1 MPDEFHAHIDR
12 SIADPDLQVALDGN
26 AEKRITGRRQAFASI
41 PDYQERR
48 QRAHAMRAD
57 VIANLDDYLDEFI
70 RHIEENGFVVHRA
83 ADGAQAVQIIL
94 EIIQQNQAKLV
105 AKSKTMVSEEIN
117 LNHLL
122 EAAGLRVVE
131 TDLGEF
137 IVQIRGEKPS
147 HIITPAVHLRRGQVG
162 QTFHEKLGVPLT
174 DSIPEM
180 TSVARK
186 TLREVFLTADIGLS
200 GVNFGV
206 IENGMICVMTNEGNG
221 RMVTTVPPIHIALM
235 GMERLVPTMDDLA
248 LMMSLL
254 PRSATGQKM
263 TVYASLLKGPR
274 REEDADGPTQRHLVL
289 VDNGRSKLR
298 SSALSEILYCIR
310 CGACLNACPVFR
322 EIGGHAYVDVKGMG
336 GSYTGP
342 MGSVLS
348 PALFGQAEFG
358 HLARASSLCGACKE
372 ACPVDI
378 DLPKLLLR
386 VRAGGLS
393 TPSSTARSTSLPPSL
408 TNRRLGSTPIPWIAP
423 VSCTISR
430 RPSLLKSAHAAPC
443 LSPPRS

>member
-1 MPDEFHAHIDR
+1 MPDEFHAHIDL

-26 AEKRITGRRQAFASI
+26 AEKRMAGRRQAFATI

-48 QRAHAMRAD
+48 QRAHAVRAD
-57 VIANLDDYLDEFI
+57 VIANLDDYLAEYI
-70 RHIEENGFVVHRA
+70 RHVEENGFVVHRA

-162 QTFHEKLGVPLT
+162 QTFHDKLGVPLT

-206 IENGMICVMTNEGNG
+206 IENGTICVMTNEGNG
-221 RMVTTVPPIHIALM
+221 RMVTTVPPVHIALM
-235 GMERLVPTMDDLA
+235 GMEQRSSLRRDRPLIVVQMRLVGRAHLHH
-248 LMMSLL
+248 
-254 PRSATGQKM
+254 PRPGTPDH
-263 TVYASLLKGPR
+263 V
-274 REEDADGPTQRHLVL
+274 
-289 VDNGRSKLR
+289 
-298 SSALSEILYCIR
+298 
-310 CGACLNACPVFR
+310 
-322 EIGGHAYVDVKGMG
+322 GHAKGASDLHQLAARDNHFPTLAQRGQHQIHGAGVVVHQG
-336 GSYTGP
+336 G
-342 MGSVLS
+342 VL
-348 PALFGQAEFG
+348 AAGQGAQ
-358 HLARASSLCGACKE
+358 HLAHVRVAVTATARFE
-372 ACPVDI
+372 I
-378 DLPKLLLR
+378 DLQCR
-386 VRAGGLS
+386 VACSDFANGIGYLGCENG
-393 TPSSTARSTSLPPSL
+393 PP
-408 TNRRLGSTPIPWIAP
+408 
-423 VSCTISR
+423 
-430 RPSLLKSAHAAPC
+430 
-443 LSPPRS
+443 

>member
-1 MPDEFHAHIDR
+1 MPDEFHAHIDL

-26 AEKRITGRRQAFASI
+26 AEKRIAGRRQAFASI

-48 QRAHAMRAD
+48 QRAHAVRAD

-70 RHIEENGFVVHRA
+70 QHVEENGFIVHRA

-206 IENGMICVMTNEGNG
+206 IENGTICVMTNEGNG
-221 RMVTTVPPIHIALM
+221 RMVTTVPPVHIALM

-274 REEDADGPTQRHLVL
+274 GEEDADGPRQRHLVL
-289 VDNGRSKLR
+289 IDNGRSKLR

-322 EIGGHAYVDVKGMG
+322 EIGGHAYVDVERDGCDRIPDRWAV
-336 GSYTGP
+336 S
-342 MGSVLS
+342 
-348 PALFGQAEFG
+348 F
-358 HLARASSLCGACKE
+358 
-372 ACPVDI
+372 
-378 DLPKLLLR
+378 
-386 VRAGGLS
+386 
-393 TPSSTARSTSLPPSL
+393 
-408 TNRRLGSTPIPWIAP
+408 RL
-423 VSCTISR
+423 
-430 RPSLLKSAHAAPC
+430 PC
-443 LSPPRS
+443 LGKLNSVTWRVLRACAGHAKKPARLILTCRSSCCGCALAG